1 MWKGIVILLLLC
13 FVSCGKDLPEVPET
27 DVPETNLTEMP
38 PQTAPPEELPPLAAH
53 VEEVPPAEILSDG
66 QDDGIDNPV
75 REVIVPEPSFSPA
88 EVAVSRFGDMEM
100 DPERGY
106 YLAEEDM
113 GEIEYSCGITM
124 DFPDSWELTV
134 TTAQDIPRAEAGI
147 YSTKRMEFYSF
158 LYRTPETDRESMDWS
173 ESTTPSGQSY
183 RFWEETGSSM
193 DRLGVIWH
201 HCEYP
206 VKVGTEL
213 FWFHVYFLTFSDD
226 PAGYFKEYIQPVIDS
241 VTIRVSQ

>member
-1 MWKGIVILLLLC
+1 MRKTVVLLLALC
-13 FVSCGKDLPEVPET
+13 LTACGNETPVPET
-27 DVPETNLTEMP
+27 DLPETALQTEM
-38 PQTAPPEELPPLAAH
+38 QEELPPAVL
-53 VEEVPPAEILSDG
+53 VEEVPSDDLAADG
-66 QDDGIDNPV
+66 QDDGDENPV
-75 REVIVPEPSFSPA
+75 QKAVQPVPSFSPA
-88 EVAVSRFGDMEM
+88 EVVVSRFGDLEM
-100 DPERGY
+100 DPEGGY
-106 YLAEEDM
+106 YLVEEDM

-124 DFPDSWELTV
+124 NFPDSWELTV

-147 YSTKRMEFYSF
+147 YSTKRMEFYNL

-183 RFWEETGSSM
+183 RYWEETGGSM

-226 PAGYFKEYIQPVIDS
+226 PAGYFEEYIQPVIDS

>member
-1 MWKGIVILLLLC
+1 M
-13 FVSCGKDLPEVPET
+13 PE
-27 DVPETNLTEMP
+27 
-38 PQTAPPEELPPLAAH
+38 
-53 VEEVPPAEILSDG
+53 S
-66 QDDGIDNPV
+66 
-75 REVIVPEPSFSPA
+75 SFSPA
-88 EVAVSRFGDMEM
+88 EVAVSRFGDLAM
-100 DPERGY
+100 DPEGGY

-147 YSTKRMEFYSF
+147 FSTKRMEFYSF

-193 DRLGVIWH
+193 DRRYSSGRRPATTLYIH
-201 HCEYP
+201 SP
-206 VKVGTEL
+206 TE
-213 FWFHVYFLTFSDD
+213 
-226 PAGYFKEYIQPVIDS
+226 P
-241 VTIRVSQ
+241 

>member
-1 MWKGIVILLLLC
+1 MRKGIVILLLLC

-27 DVPETNLTEMP
+27 DVPETVLQEEP
-38 PQTAPPEELPPLAAH
+38 PRIAPPEEMPTLAAH
-53 VEEVPPAEILSDG
+53 AEEVPPAEIISDG
-66 QDDGIDNPV
+66 QDDGIENPV

-100 DPERGY
+100 DPEGGY
-106 YLAEEDM
+106 YLVEEDM
-113 GEIEYSCGITM
+113 GEIEYSCGVTM

-147 YSTKRMEFYSF
+147 YSTKRMEFYNF
-158 LYRTPETDRESMDWS
+158 LYRTSESDAA
-173 ESTTPSGQSY
+173 ESTTTAGQSY
-183 RFWEETGSSM
+183 RYWEETGSSM
-193 DRLGVIWH
+193 DGLGVIWH

-206 VKVGTEL
+206 VQVGTDS
-213 FWFHVYFLTFSDD
+213 FWFHIYFLTFSDD
-226 PAGYFKEYIQPVIDS
+226 PAGYFEEFVQPVIDS

>member
-1 MWKGIVILLLLC
+1 MRKTVVLLLALC
-13 FVSCGKDLPEVPET
+13 LTACGNETPVPET
-27 DVPETNLTEMP
+27 DLPETALQTEM
-38 PQTAPPEELPPLAAH
+38 QEELPPAVL
-53 VEEVPPAEILSDG
+53 VEEVPSDDLAADG
-66 QDDGIDNPV
+66 QDDGDENPV
-75 REVIVPEPSFSPA
+75 QKAVQPAPSFSPA
-88 EVAVSRFGDMEM
+88 EVVVSRFGDLEM
-100 DPERGY
+100 DPEGGY
-106 YLAEEDM
+106 YLVEEDM

-124 DFPDSWELTV
+124 NFPDSWELTV

-147 YSTKRMEFYSF
+147 YSTKRMEFYNL

-183 RFWEETGSSM
+183 RYWEETGGSM

-226 PAGYFKEYIQPVIDS
+226 PAGYFEEYIQPVIDS